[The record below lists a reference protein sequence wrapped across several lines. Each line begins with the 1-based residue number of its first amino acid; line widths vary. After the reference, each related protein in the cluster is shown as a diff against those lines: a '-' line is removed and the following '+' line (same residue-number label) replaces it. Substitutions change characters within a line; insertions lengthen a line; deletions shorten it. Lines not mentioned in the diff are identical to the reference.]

1 MFYGLIPRHILT
13 PSKAEAEMKSVPL
26 YSGTLTCHFSNN
38 VIGMDGITS
47 NGKQYKCMNVAML
60 SDLV

>member
-1 MFYGLIPRHILT
+1 
-13 PSKAEAEMKSVPL
+13 MKSVPL